1 MERAARCRRGRLA
14 PRRLPRAPRS
24 ASRRSKA
31 RARSLPASAVS
42 AGRRRRSQR
51 LRAIR
56 QRGGLLA
63 SKGGHDDEVA
73 EANSFPS
80 SDRSCVLEPRRGT
93 ESGVQSILVYG
104 REGLNGNLHGLGR
117 NQRRPDSD
125 DLRIRRRA
133 AHGGRDLGRIRS
145 RIDAGEQRADARR
158 FDQRSG
164 ANLIRWSVRGREVY
178 HPELVERGKRT
189 LHELARFSAING
201 DCIAN
206 DGRIGRGSRAD
217 LAAQFARSRI
227 VEAAAALLEQIP
239 SVRGC

>member
-1 MERAARCRRGRLA
+1 MERASRCRRGRLA

-51 LRAIR
+51 PLAIR

-104 REGLNGNLHGLGR
+104 RERLNGNLHGLGR

-189 LHELARFSAING
+189 LHELARFSAMG
-201 DCIAN
+201 RHGIAN
-206 DGRIGRGSRAD
+206 NVGISWRFYASFEPELRASRHGRPFFRR
-217 LAAQFARSRI
+217 RH
-227 VEAAAALLEQIP
+227 E
-239 SVRGC
+239 